1 MDFRGGEKGMRIRT
15 TIGLLAMTLAVP
27 LAALAEPYFVGVKK
41 CVECHEEEFKV
52 WKGTV
57 HHSTYKTVPKSSK
70 AYQVLRSVRGGK
82 SMKKSQFCT
91 LCHFTMVSKKSGS
104 IPRARA
110 GVSCE
115 SCHGPASEWLDLHT
129 DFGDGK
135 TPETESPA
143 HRDERLA
150 KSREAGLI
158 MSSMHFD
165 IAKNCMS
172 CHGLATEGLDAD
184 TLAIML
190 DAKHPLV
197 PEFEF
202 VRYSQGTVRHR
213 FYPPKISE
221 NAEMNDVELA
231 RFFVIGQAAKLVSA
245 SNAVKRAKDPRYTA
259 AQRKRVEE
267 ASKTLAAVKS
277 VAQAAALIASPT
289 EANARKLVAAIQ
301 DKDLSGEVGPL
312 LPAKDT
318 YK

>member
-1 MDFRGGEKGMRIRT
+1 MRIRT
-15 TIGLLAMTLAVP
+15 TIGLLAITLAVP
-27 LAALAEPYFVGVKK
+27 LAALAEPYFVGAKK
-41 CVECHEEEFKV
+41 CAKCHEEELNV

-57 HHSTYKTVPKSSK
+57 HYTTYKTVPKSPH
-70 AYQVLRSVRGGK
+70 AYKVLRSVRGGK
-82 SMKKSQFCT
+82 NMKKSQFCT
-91 LCHFTMVSKKSGS
+91 LCHFTMVSKNADS

-115 SCHGPASEWLDLHT
+115 SCHGPASEWLALHT
-129 DFGDGK
+129 DFGEGA
-135 TPETESPA
+135 TLETESPA
-143 HRDERLA
+143 HRAERLA
-150 KSREAGLI
+150 KSRKAGLI

-165 IAKNCMS
+165 IAENCMS

-213 FYPPKISE
+213 FYPPNMSQ
-221 NAEMNDVELA
+221 NAEMSDVELA
-231 RFFVIGQAAKLVSA
+231 RFFVVGQAAKLVSA
-245 SNAVKRAKDPRYTA
+245 SNAAKRAKDPRYKA
-259 AQRKRVEE
+259 AQRKRAEE
-267 ASKTLAAVKS
+267 AAKVLAAVKS

-289 EANARKLVAAIQ
+289 EANARKLVDAIQ

-312 LPAKDT
+312 LPAKNT